1 MFFFP
6 PVSKTHALPLL
17 TQSPCSFLHTGE
29 GPMRPMDCKNDF
41 QPGQQ
46 ITEGLKRFV
55 CPSGAVGGDLMVSKV
70 ERDPCER
77 KESLLLLPGEGFQGV
92 NTRVRCL
99 PSSAL
104 DSKCNFSSAISS
116 HREGGGLIPNSK
128 LFQYTDFVLF
138 CQRDRLHPP
147 WPIQAEETQQPNN

>member
-1 MFFFP
+1 
-6 PVSKTHALPLL
+6 
-17 TQSPCSFLHTGE
+17 
-29 GPMRPMDCKNDF
+29 MRPTDCKNDF

-55 CPSGAVGGDLMVSKV
+55 CSGPSGAVGVDLMVSKV
-70 ERDPCER
+70 DRDPGES

-92 NTRVRCL
+92 NTRVRWP

-138 CQRDRLHPP
+138 CQRDGLHPA
-147 WPIQAEETQQPNN
+147 WPDPGRGGAAA